1 MCRKLRRKFTDKFY
15 WTLKEIII
23 IMLVF
28 GLTGGIASGKSTVSA
43 VLSDLGCSIVDAD
56 IIAREGRVGWI
67 VIYDLTV
74 GRGLQRYMY
83 A

>member
-1 MCRKLRRKFTDKFY
+1 MRRRRPTYAGNYGGSLRTNRTGS
-15 WTLKEIII
+15 WTSKEI
-23 IMLVF
+23 MLIF

-56 IIAREGRVGWI
+56 VIAREGI
-67 VIYDLTV
+67 V
-74 GRGLQRYMY
+74 